1 MFIGDFVGVSESKGE
16 AWVGAWG
23 YVSAQPSPRQVRL
36 AHLPRGKAGSIR
48 PCKPFGLS
56 AEVFE
61 ALFLSITYRGDD
73 VEDDLREEV
82 RFVVAPMSDG
92 RQPRTTGGRG
102 WHLIPLDPLW
112 VGQPMVLILR

>member
-1 MFIGDFVGVSESKGE
+1 MGRRLGLCLCPTFSSAGTPRPSAEGE
-16 AWVGAWG
+16 GW
-23 YVSAQPSPRQVRL
+23 L
-36 AHLPRGKAGSIR
+36 IR

-82 RFVVAPMSDG
+82 RFVVAPMSEG
-92 RQPRTTGGRG
+92 RQPRTTGGRE

-112 VGQPMVLILR
+112 VGQPMVFVVS